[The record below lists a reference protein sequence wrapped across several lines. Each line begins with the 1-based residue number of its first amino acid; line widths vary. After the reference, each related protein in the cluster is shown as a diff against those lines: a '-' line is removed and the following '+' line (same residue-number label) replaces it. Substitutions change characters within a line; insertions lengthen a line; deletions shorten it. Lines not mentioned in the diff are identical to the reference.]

1 MKNCLPRS
9 CIILR
14 TVFFLTVILLCF
26 TTLAQE
32 SVEEP
37 ASFKDNYSII
47 REVNERESLIYD
59 CYQGSSRFTL
69 TTEGSTT
76 VEVISQR
83 YQFSHIHDFEI
94 LNGEDVYFCGDWYW
108 CDAQYNQVLKSVYI
122 GHFTMS
128 SFRDTAWYHSVPVDT
143 ISLRRECEIIKVK
156 KLDVFEDESG
166 VAHVLVTGLHSSG
179 KWCVVDASLLGTGQW
194 QVNIVLSASSQ
205 EIFDDVAVLDNY
217 VAVSMHDV
225 TWQTGKILLFEKYTP
240 LGFVFP
246 YPTVGFTKIDLPYRV
261 DGDVLL
267 EWCES
272 DAFVSASHSAIEN
285 AVYISGFNY
294 STQIATIGLPLA
306 SDLTPCSQ
314 LRDISYSNRSRDLML
329 LQYELT
335 GADTLSVVYRLD
347 SSLLSS
353 PTMQIFGNRYDCE
366 TLSSIVN
373 KRYLA
378 GSTFASGHSFDNCY
392 NTLYNNY

>member
-1 MKNCLPRS
+1 
-9 CIILR
+9 
-14 TVFFLTVILLCF
+14 
-26 TTLAQE
+26 
-32 SVEEP
+32 
-37 ASFKDNYSII
+37 
-47 REVNERESLIYD
+47 
-59 CYQGSSRFTL
+59 
-69 TTEGSTT
+69 
-76 VEVISQR
+76 
-83 YQFSHIHDFEI
+83 
-94 LNGEDVYFCGDWYW
+94 
-108 CDAQYNQVLKSVYI
+108 
-122 GHFTMS
+122 
-128 SFRDTAWYHSVPVDT
+128 
-143 ISLRRECEIIKVK
+143 
-156 KLDVFEDESG
+156 
-166 VAHVLVTGLHSSG
+166 
-179 KWCVVDASLLGTGQW
+179 
-194 QVNIVLSASSQ
+194 
-205 EIFDDVAVLDNY
+205 
-217 VAVSMHDV
+217 MHDV

-392 NTLYNNY
+392 NTLYNNYKVLRKYVFRQGLYGNCTKECKMTYWRYEKPIIVTDEETTVIPNETPLRVWEWGKFGVPVDVICY